1 MKEIFC
7 CPHCGAPLHR
17 EGGAARC
24 AAGHTFDR
32 SREGYYNLLPPG
44 KGTHGDNRAM
54 IEARR
59 RFLAGGSYA
68 FLSEAVADLACE
80 VMPQDGVLLDAG
92 AGEGY
97 YTDRV
102 TRQLQETGISKQFF
116 AFDISKEA
124 VRYASRL
131 CPGVH
136 CVVASS
142 YRIPV
147 MSGSVDLLLCLFSPF
162 CREEFLRVLA
172 PGGHLIMAIPE
183 REHLFGLKAAIYDTP
198 YKNET
203 ADYAVEGFQLQ
214 RTQRLTRTVTLD
226 TQERI
231 ADLFAMT
238 PYAYRTSAAGRERVA
253 ALQRLTTTLDFRLFL
268 YRKG

>member
-17 EGGAARC
+17 EGRVARC
-24 AAGHTFDR
+24 AAGHSFDR
-32 SREGYYNLLPPG
+32 AREGYYNLLPPG

-68 FLSEAVADLACE
+68 FLAEAVASLACG
-80 VMPQDGVLLDAG
+80 VMPRDGVLLDAG

-97 YTDRV
+97 YTNQVARRLD
-102 TRQLQETGISKQFF
+102 EAEISKQFF

-124 VRYASRL
+124 VRYAARL
-131 CPGVH
+131 CPGVQ
-136 CVVASS
+136 CAVASS

-147 MSGSVDLLLCLFSPF
+147 LSGQVDLLLCLFAPF

-172 PGGHLIMAIPE
+172 PGGYLIMAIPE

-198 YKNET
+198 YKNEVE
-203 ADYAVEGFQLQ
+203 DYGVEGLQLQ
-214 RTQRLTRTVTLD
+214 HTQRLCRTVTFD
-226 TQERI
+226 SQQTV

-238 PYAYRTSAAGRERVA
+238 PYAYRTSATGRERVA
-253 ALQRLTTTLDFRLFL
+253 ALHSLTTALDFRLFL
-268 YRKG
+268 YRRG